1 MPALAIVPGLPL
13 AAWLVF
19 RGIREYRDDF
29 GDDAE
34 ELRILAVLILYAVL
48 IWAFGF
54 SLPTL
59 VLMAWMLCMR
69 ARMRVWTAA
78 IYGAVVFAVAHLLFN
93 ALRGDAPVGALL
105 AIS

>member
-1 MPALAIVPGLPL
+1 MPALAIFPGLPL
-13 AAWLVF
+13 AGWLVI
-19 RGIREYRDDF
+19 RGVREYRRDF

-34 ELRILAVLILYAVL
+34 ELRILAMLILYAVL
-48 IWAFGF
+48 VWAFGF

-59 VLMAWMLCMR
+59 ALLAWMLLMR
-69 ARMRVWTAA
+69 ANMRVWTAA
-78 IYGAVVFAVAHLLFN
+78 IYGAVVFAVSHLLFN